1 MIPLDHPWLILAAAG
16 TTATIAAAIPTTI
29 WLRRMTPERR
39 ANLAENT
46 LVGFFVAVVAGLIM
60 QGLVGFARDDMG
72 LTGPWPYLLFFAL
85 DGMAAYFGLVA
96 YRLAKQGARAVGPR
110 LMVLAIVAGSAWF
123 QWAHADG
130 PLAARVAWAVLPLIA
145 GYLWETVLK
154 YRRRAWQTHHAP
166 TPRTER
172 IPRARWLLAPVQS
185 LLMWRRM
192 VLWDTTS
199 YEEALTLHTLRVES
213 IRRLRRSHG
222 PWWAHKVPANIAV
235 RLRKGFRI
243 REAAADV
250 DALLT
255 SRELEIADVFAD
267 LQQPAEASP
276 SDLVITDMDM
286 IKVTPE
292 PEPATEPPTPDP
304 VPAGDLPGFEDIPL
318 LTDTDFEEIA
328 QYITEHGQA
337 SQRRPGRKSHPGRK
351 GHPPEVRAEALRLHR
366 EGMSGEAI
374 AREIDVPANTVRRW
388 LRELNNQ

>member
-16 TTATIAAAIPTTI
+16 TTATTAAAIPTTI

-39 ANLAENT
+39 ANLLENT

-130 PLAARVAWAVLPLIA
+130 RPLAARVAWAVLPLIA

-172 IPRARWLLAPVQS
+172 IPRARWIWDPIGSAAIA
-185 LLMWRRM
+185 RRM
-192 VLWDTTS
+192 HLWDVQTWQ
-199 YEEALTLHTLRVES
+199 EALELHMLRVES

-222 PWWAHKVPANIAV
+222 LWWARKVPAGIAV
-235 RLRKGFRI
+235 RLKKGFKI

-255 SRELEIADVFAD
+255 SRELEVADVFAD
-267 LQQPAEASP
+267 LQQPAEVSP

-286 IKVTPE
+286 ITVTPE
-292 PEPATEPPTPDP
+292 PDPTPEP
-304 VPAGDLPGFEDIPL
+304 VPAGNLPGFEDIPL
-318 LTDTDFEEIA
+318 LTDADFEEIA

-337 SQRRPGRKSHPGRK
+337 SPKRRPGRKSHPGRK
-351 GHPPEVRAEALRLHR
+351 GHPPEVRSEALRLHR

-374 AREIDVPANTVRRW
+374 AREIGVPANTVRRW